1 MGRRIGL
8 VAALIWAIA
17 GPQGAAAQGSIV
29 AISPTL
35 PHLDVVHEG
44 RKLRI
49 QRRLDVHGLSA
60 GSAPVADGGCPP
72 ACLQPHQAAPGVE
85 TVAELELLDFVRSE
99 VAGGRGVLVDVRLPE
114 RYRLETLPTA
124 MNIPFSV
131 MKPDNPHI
139 GRIMTAL
146 GARRVDADWDFSS
159 ARDLLVF
166 GAGPFSDEAAKTI
179 AVLRVLGFPAG
190 KIRYYRGGLQA
201 WRASGLTTVVPL
213 GTR

>member
-8 VAALIWAIA
+8 MAALIWAIA
-17 GPQGAAAQGSIV
+17 GPQLAWAEALG

-35 PHLDVVHEG
+35 PYLDVVHEG

-49 QRRLDVHGLSA
+49 QRRLDPRGGPA
-60 GSAPVADGGCPP
+60 GDSMALAGACPP
-72 ACLQPHQAAPGVE
+72 ACVQPQLAAPGIE
-85 TVAELELLDFVRSE
+85 TVAELELLEFVRSE
-99 VAGGRGVLVDVRLPE
+99 VANGRGVLVDARLPE

-131 MKPDNPHI
+131 IKPDNPHM
-139 GRIMTAL
+139 GRILVAL
-146 GARRVDADWDFSS
+146 GARKLGAEWDFSS
-159 ARDLLVF
+159 ARDVLIF
-166 GAGPFSDEAAKTI
+166 GSGPLSDEASKSI
-179 AVLRVLGFPAG
+179 SVMRGLGFPAG